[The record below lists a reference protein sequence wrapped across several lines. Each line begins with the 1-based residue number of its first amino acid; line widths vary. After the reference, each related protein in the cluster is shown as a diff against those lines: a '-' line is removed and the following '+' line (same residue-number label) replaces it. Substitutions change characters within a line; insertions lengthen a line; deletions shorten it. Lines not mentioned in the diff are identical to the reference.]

1 MAMKYRSLRYFKTT
15 QVLPSLKINAF
26 TRPSTRGLNEFI
38 LGVEVILII
47 LHTSSTRPPQFL
59 LIHFIYINMN
69 EDRKFAK

>member
-38 LGVEVILII
+38 LGVEVIYC
-47 LHTSSTRPPQFL
+47 L
-59 LIHFIYINMN
+59 LFHVFHNFY
-69 EDRKFAK
+69 